1 VTQPL
6 TGARSFTGVGH
17 RFNFTKDMEK
27 TRLAVLVV
35 DDEPALREV
44 LSLRIA
50 DWGYDVRTSADVAEA
65 ERELDRQQPDLVLCD
80 VRLPGGSGLDLL
92 KRIKRHDERMTVVMI
107 TAHADVD
114 KAVEAMKSG
123 AADFLTKPLD
133 YVMLQA
139 LLEAA
144 AGELRQRQESRSL
157 DARLQNTNG
166 TGGLV
171 GQTRSMRELRRMIE
185 VVAGTDASAIIT
197 GESGTGKEVVAR
209 AVHNMSSR
217 RDKPF
222 IAINAAAIPEGLIE
236 SEVFGH
242 EQGAFTGATRARPGC
257 FELANG
263 GTLFLD
269 EIAEMPIAL
278 QPKLLRI
285 LEEGHARRLGG
296 SKEIP
301 FNVRVIAATNRNA
314 AQAIREGQL
323 REDLFYRLNVF
334 ELHLPAL
341 RDRVDDVGLLAQHF
355 IRDFSKKHGMDVS
368 GVGEAARQLLEAHA
382 WTGNVRELRN
392 VIERAVIVAR
402 TGWIEPR
409 HLPPYIQAL
418 KPGGDPTVT
427 LPAGTTLAEAE
438 RVLIMQTLE
447 RVGNNKAEAARQL
460 GLDVKTIRNKLRS
473 YGQDG

>member
-1 VTQPL
+1 
-6 TGARSFTGVGH
+6 
-17 RFNFTKDMEK
+17 MEK

-50 DWGYDVRTSADVAEA
+50 DWGYDVRTASDVAEA
-65 ERELDRQQPDLVLCD
+65 ERELDRQAPDLVLCD
-80 VRLPGGSGLDLL
+80 VVLPGGSGLDLL
-92 KRIKRHDERMTVVMI
+92 KRIKKHDERMPVVMI

-123 AADFLTKPLD
+123 AGDFLTKPLD

-157 DARLQNTNG
+157 DQRLQNTNG
-166 TGGLV
+166 SVGLV

-209 AVHNMSSR
+209 AVHNLSTR

-296 SKEIP
+296 SKEIA
-301 FNVRVIAATNRNA
+301 FDVRVIAATNRNS
-314 AQAIREGQL
+314 AQAIRDGQL

-334 ELHLPAL
+334 ELHLPPL

-355 IRDFSKKHGMDVS
+355 IREFSKKHSMDVS

-402 TGWIEPR
+402 SGWIEPR

-473 YGQDG
+473 YGHDG